1 MLGAKASHV
10 MTTVE
15 HFFSDEDL
23 FEVTFSVDAEMPTNF
38 LHDAGDLP
46 IKGRRFPI
54 SEDFSHFKNGGQDAL
69 LRTRV
74 KLERNNLRED
84 DYPDDY
90 FSTDSDV

>member
-1 MLGAKASHV
+1 

-46 IKGRRFPI
+46 IKGKRFPI
-54 SEDFSHFKNGGQDAL
+54 SEDFSHFMMSGSDLSSQQEG
-69 LRTRV
+69 TR
-74 KLERNNLRED
+74 
-84 DYPDDY
+84 
-90 FSTDSDV
+90 